1 MIPLSKQ
8 AITGE
13 YMEKN
18 EWTDWDKRSWA
29 ALTKRSPVV
38 FVSNRDRGV
47 KMVPVRMPP
56 PPQLTAQQHPPP
68 SHQQQQ
74 QQRRVESKEVK
85 LGNIVVIPRDK
96 ITMGN
101 ELGRGNFGVAYRAT
115 YNGGTVVVKVPKVA
129 TEADFQEMASFAQIT
144 NHPNVLTLV
153 GMTDIDGKMSFVTE
167 FCALGSLD
175 RLHNRKDLNMH
186 TESVFLR
193 IAGDVGRGL
202 THLHKLGIVQRDIAC
217 RNLLMDHA
225 GKVLIADW
233 GLSRRLNNGVYQQ
246 NNSAVAWPWAAPES
260 LKTGRFTQK
269 TDIWMLGVTFFEILS
284 QGKDPYDWRNC
295 DRRIASRNIVE
306 GNLKLDVPTGAPYL
320 PGQIMTACL
329 AFKARERPTA
339 EQVVMAVQQRTVTVL
354 QISKSSYANIGDL
367 EQTGYAIP
375 EDITY
380 QNEQRQKEGPE
391 APLLEKQ

>member
-167 FCALGSLD
+167 FCALG
-175 RLHNRKDLNMH
+175 
-186 TESVFLR
+186 
-193 IAGDVGRGL
+193 
-202 THLHKLGIVQRDIAC
+202 
-217 RNLLMDHA
+217 
-225 GKVLIADW
+225 
-233 GLSRRLNNGVYQQ
+233 
-246 NNSAVAWPWAAPES
+246 
-260 LKTGRFTQK
+260 RFT
-269 TDIWMLGVTFFEILS
+269 
-284 QGKDPYDWRNC
+284 
-295 DRRIASRNIVE
+295 
-306 GNLKLDVPTGAPYL
+306 
-320 PGQIMTACL
+320 
-329 AFKARERPTA
+329 
-339 EQVVMAVQQRTVTVL
+339 
-354 QISKSSYANIGDL
+354 
-367 EQTGYAIP
+367 
-375 EDITY
+375 
-380 QNEQRQKEGPE
+380 
-391 APLLEKQ
+391 